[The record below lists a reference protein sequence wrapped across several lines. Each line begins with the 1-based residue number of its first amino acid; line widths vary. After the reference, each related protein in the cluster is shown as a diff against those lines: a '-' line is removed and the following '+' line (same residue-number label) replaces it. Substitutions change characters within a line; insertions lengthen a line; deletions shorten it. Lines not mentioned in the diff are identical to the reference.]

1 MKVHYIST
9 EDWSLKPCVIEVLV
23 LGKTVFVRE
32 SVTMPVKSKLVLL
45 KQKWKLS
52 SLSILSIMNM
62 PANMAY
68 KSEGDGYYNTI
79 KFRGRTLNRI
89 SNSKIRG
96 PKGYD
101 EEGNLIKSD

>member
-32 SVTMPVKSKLVLL
+32 SVTMPVKSKLVLW
-45 KQKWKLS
+45 KQKWKLTA
-52 SLSILSIMNM
+52 LSPLGIKGK
-62 PANMAY
+62 PAHLAF
-68 KSEGDGYYNTI
+68 KSEGDGFYNAI
-79 KFRGRTLNRI
+79 NLRGRVLNRI
-89 SNSKIRG
+89 VNSKVRG

-101 EEGNLIKSD
+101 EEGNLIKAD